1 VGLSAHGLSDVRVQ
15 RGTYPGTSPAD
26 VPERMAGMTNIPG
39 PVVVSRFMD
48 GHRPKAGVT
57 GQPVSLDENDLHDS
71 GPVDERA
78 PTMPPNHRQQPFWPV
93 SNQQRRVG

>member
-48 GHRPKAGVT
+48 GTPTQGWCDGPAGE
-57 GQPVSLDENDLHDS
+57 P
-71 GPVDERA
+71 
-78 PTMPPNHRQQPFWPV
+78 
-93 SNQQRRVG
+93 

>member
-1 VGLSAHGLSDVRVQ
+1 MGLRL
-15 RGTYPGTSPAD
+15 
-26 VPERMAGMTNIPG
+26 
-39 PVVVSRFMD
+39 
-48 GHRPKAGVT
+48 KAGVT